1 MKKLVWILILLAVVG
16 GGGYY
21 YYSSSTAVEPAQVVK
36 ATVSQGDVTE
46 FVQATGT
53 LEAIRTVQVGPQV
66 SGTILWLGADF
77 NSIVKQGQVI
87 ARLDPS
93 LLQTQVDIQTANIER
108 QQTDIELQRIQL
120 QDAERTLV
128 RTRELFEKGLANQ
141 TQLEQAELAIKQR
154 QAQIASA
161 EKSLVQARASLSQA
175 QLNVSYTEVKSS
187 IDGVVVNRRVDI
199 GQSVQSSMNITPFFD
214 IATDLT
220 SLRLTA
226 GVDEAEIGKIRP
238 GMEVTFQV
246 DTYPQQNFRGTVE
259 NVRLNA
265 STQNNVVTYPV
276 WISVPNPDLRLR
288 PSLTANLRIIVNTV
302 AGVTRIPN
310 QALRFRPTPDMY
322 TALGLTPPE
331 QPAGGRGTRM
341 AEGAAAGG
349 PAAGAPAGASGV
361 TPPQAR
367 GQQPAAAPA
376 AAAPAA
382 PAPPQGDAQ
391 VAGGRQ
397 GGGRNGGQG
406 GQFAGGQGRN
416 GGGRGNFAN
425 LSPEERERLMA
436 AGGGRF
442 GGRGGRGGGAAAPAV
457 SLQAAAPDQKID
469 SLFAPLQVRPQP
481 GTVWTWD
488 EATKTL
494 KDIRVTTGVFDN
506 QFSQLLSGEVPVGT
520 ELVTNIVLPVTAA
533 QRAQQQN
540 NIFGGQQGRGNFG
553 GPQPGGPGGF
563 GGGGGNRGGGGG
575 GGGRG
580 GF

>member
-1 MKKLVWILILLAVVG
+1 MKKLVWILILLGVVG

-21 YYSSSTAVEPAQVVK
+21 YYSSSNTTEPPQVVK
-36 ATVSQGDVTE
+36 ATVTQGDVTE

-108 QQTDIELQRIQL
+108 QETDIELQRVQL

-246 DTYPQQNFRGTVE
+246 DTYQGQNFRGRVE

-265 STQNNVVTYPV
+265 TTQNNVVTYPV

-302 AGVTRIPN
+302 SDVVRIPN

-331 QPAGGRGTRM
+331 QPAGGRGARL
-341 AEGAAAGG
+341 AEAGGPGANGAPGAPAAAGREG
-349 PAAGAPAGASGV
+349 
-361 TPPQAR
+361 R
-367 GQQPAAAPA
+367 GQQPAAA
-376 AAAPAA
+376 AAPSAA
-382 PAPPQGDAQ
+382 PQPPSAQ
-391 VAGGRQ
+391 ASAGGRQ
-397 GGGRNGGQG
+397 GRDGGAGAPQG
-406 GQFAGGQGRN
+406 VAGQGRN

-425 LSPEERERLMA
+425 LSPEERQRLMA
-436 AGGGRF
+436 AGGRNGGF
-442 GGRGGRGGGAAAPAV
+442 PGRGGRGGGAAQPAAV
-457 SLQAAAPDQKID
+457 RMPDVPDQKID
-469 SLFAPLQVRPQP
+469 ALFAPLQVRPQP

-506 QFSQLLSGEVPVGT
+506 QFSQLLSGDVAVGA

-533 QRAQQQN
+533 QRAAQQQS
-540 NIFGGQQGRGNFG
+540 IFGGQQGRGGFG
-553 GPQPGGPGGF
+553 GPQPGGP

-575 GGGRG
+575 GGRG

>member
-21 YYSSSTAVEPAQVVK
+21 YYSSSNATEPPQVVK

-77 NSIVKQGQVI
+77 NSMVREGQVI

-93 LLQTQVDIQTANIER
+93 LLQTQVDIQSANIER
-108 QQTDIELQRIQL
+108 QETDIALQRIQL
-120 QDAERTLV
+120 EDAKRTFA
-128 RTRELFEKGLANQ
+128 RTNELFEKGLANQ

-154 QAQIASA
+154 EAQIASA

-246 DTYPQQNFRGTVE
+246 DTYQGQTFRGTVE

-265 STQNNVVTYPV
+265 TTQNNVVTYPV

-288 PSLTANLRIIVNTV
+288 PSLTATLRIIVNTATDV
-302 AGVTRIPN
+302 VRIPN
-310 QALRFRPTPDMY
+310 QALRFRPTADMY

-331 QPAGGRGTRM
+331 PPAGGRGIAM
-341 AEGAAAGG
+341 ARGGDNGGMPSAAPG
-349 PAAGAPAGASGV
+349 
-361 TPPQAR
+361 AR
-367 GQQPAAAPA
+367 GQQEAAVAPAPPAAGRQQA
-376 AAAPAA
+376 AAAP
-382 PAPPQGDAQ
+382 QGATQ
-391 VAGGRQ
+391 GRGTQATGGRT
-397 GGGRNGGQG
+397 
-406 GQFAGGQGRN
+406 
-416 GGGRGNFAN
+416 GGRGNFAN
-425 LSPEERERLMA
+425 LSPEERQRLMA
-436 AGGGRF
+436 AGGRNGGF
-442 GGRGGRGGGAAAPAV
+442 PGRGGRGGAAAASARPA
-457 SLQAAAPDQKID
+457 SLQVPEGTDQKID
-469 SLFAPLQVRPQP
+469 SLFAPLQVRPQN

-494 KDIRVTTGVFDN
+494 KDIRVTTGIFDN
-506 QFSQLLSGEVPVGT
+506 QFSQLLSGEVAVGQ
-520 ELVTNIVLPVTAA
+520 ELVTNIILPISAA
-533 QRAQQQN
+533 QRATQQQS
-540 NIFGGQQGRGNFG
+540 IFGQQQGRGGFG
-553 GPQPGGPGGF
+553 GPQQ
-563 GGGGGNRGGGGG
+563 GGGGNRGGGGG
-575 GGGRG
+575 GGRG